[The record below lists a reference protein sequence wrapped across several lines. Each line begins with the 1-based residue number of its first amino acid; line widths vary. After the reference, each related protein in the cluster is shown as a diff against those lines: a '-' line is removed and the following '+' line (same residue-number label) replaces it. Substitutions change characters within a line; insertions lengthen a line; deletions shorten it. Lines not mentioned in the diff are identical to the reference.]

1 MDSLFSHIYLQAL
14 QEAGIDWFSFETIPA
29 QKEGEALV
37 RLLTEEFCDMKAWLS
52 YSCQVYCSH
61 VFESVCSQ
69 QHKFSGLLSFIKSLK
84 RYSIE

>member
-14 QEAGIDWFSFETIPA
+14 QGAGIDWFSFETIPA

-52 YSCQVYCSH
+52 YSCQVYCRAMYLQ
-61 VFESVCSQ
+61 VFAVNNTNFQ
-69 QHKFSGLLSFIKSLK
+69 V
-84 RYSIE
+84 Y